1 MNKIKRD
8 DMVFVIAGKDR
19 GKQGTVRSVMPDEGR
34 LVVQGINMVKR
45 HQKPQ
50 AHGTQAGIIER
61 EAPIRVS
68 NVMLICKSCQKPTR
82 VGFALRPDGVKARV
96 CRSCG
101 EFID

>member
-8 DMVFVIAGKDR
+8 DTVLVIAGKDR
-19 GKQGTVRSVMPDEGR
+19 GKQGPVRRVLRGEGR
-34 LVVQGINMVKR
+34 LIVQGINMVKR

-50 AHGTQAGIIER
+50 AHGTQAGIIEK
-61 EAPIRVS
+61 EAAIRVS
-68 NVMLICKSCQKPTR
+68 NVMLVCKSCRQPTR

-101 EFID
+101 ELID